1 VRFLGGRRA
10 IAPPERGSYPADAAN
25 DKPSGTRGRC
35 AACEFAKGPNGLEIE
50 ATEDCIILV
59 MHVKIALAV
68 APCILSQF
76 AERQGV

>member
-1 VRFLGGRRA
+1 MRVR
-10 IAPPERGSYPADAAN
+10 E
-25 DKPSGTRGRC
+25 
-35 AACEFAKGPNGLEIE
+35 GPNGLEIA
-50 ATEDCIILV
+50 ATEDCMILV